1 VERLGIEQ
9 QSIEVEQAGRGSRHG
24 SSLPQGDDGPAR
36 FWRAHIR
43 KPSQESLRSAGY
55 GLGPLQAGATAVGP
69 MEHYSFQG
77 PYAYRWCDDQPVE
90 RIDLRS
96 GERRRLLLGSR
107 LLRPH
112 QPMGGSTTADIDADE
127 TRSRMA
133 TWN

>member
-1 VERLGIEQ
+1 
-9 QSIEVEQAGRGSRHG
+9 
-24 SSLPQGDDGPAR
+24 
-36 FWRAHIR
+36 
-43 KPSQESLRSAGY
+43 
-55 GLGPLQAGATAVGP
+55 

-96 GERRRLLLGSR
+96 GERRRLLLGAR

-112 QPMGGSTTADIDADE
+112 QPTGGSTPADIDADE